1 MTRLIAGL
9 LLCMAAWAQPK
20 FSDYPAGKPF
30 SGKPAAAK
38 VERADDRMFRTRI
51 REGAAKGPNFAGR
64 FTVVQWGCGSGCA
77 STVIV
82 DAGSGT
88 VYHLPAAELGCTDAM
103 CSMNMTCQTDTAPW
117 YRLDSE
123 LLIVRH
129 CKGDVALT
137 TYLRWAGTKFVAVK

>member
-1 MTRLIAGL
+1 MTRLLVCL
-9 LLCMAAWAQPK
+9 LLCSAVLAQPK
-20 FSDYPAGKPF
+20 FSDYPAAKTF
-30 SGKPAAAK
+30 TGKPAAAK

-64 FTVVQWGCGSGCA
+64 FTVVQWGCGSGCV

-82 DAGSGT
+82 DAGNGT
-88 VYHLPAAELGCTDAM
+88 IYHLPPAELGCGDAM
-103 CSMNMTCQTDTAPW
+103 CSMNMLCQTGVEPW

-137 TYLRWAGTKFVAVK
+137 TYLRWTGTKFVAVK

>member
-1 MTRLIAGL
+1 MTRHLVCSLFIAVG
-9 LLCMAAWAQPK
+9 WAQPK
-20 FSDYPAGKPF
+20 FEDYPVAKTH
-30 SGKPAAAK
+30 SGKPATAK

-82 DAGSGT
+82 DAGNGT
-88 VYHLPAAELGCTDAM
+88 IYHLPAAELGCTDAM
-103 CSMNMTCQTDTAPW
+103 CSMNMLCQTEAAPW

-137 TYLRWAGTKFVAVK
+137 TYLRWTGTKFVAVK